1 MSGVF
6 ARAAA
11 RLSLTLPGDVF
22 LRPHATTRGDN
33 FAPEEHA
40 ALAVRPSA
48 VLAGLVDH
56 PGAPTLQ
63 LTRRAGHLRDHSGQ
77 VAFPGGKIDAHD
89 ASPLATAL
97 REAEEEIGLAPQHV
111 EPIGWLDAWQTGTG
125 YRILPLVARLTPP
138 LKLQPN
144 VAEVARVFEVPLSVA
159 FDSSRFQRQTR
170 IFKGRE
176 RSFDALIWD
185 GELIWG
191 ATAGIIRHMATR
203 LEA

>member
-1 MSGVF
+1 MNDVF
-6 ARAAA
+6 ARAAR
-11 RLSLTLPGDVF
+11 RLALALPADVF
-22 LRPHATTRGDN
+22 ARPHGATRGDQM
-33 FAPEEHA
+33 AADEHL
-40 ALAVRPSA
+40 ALAARPAA

-56 PGAPTLQ
+56 PGAPTLL

-77 VAFPGGKIDAHD
+77 VAFPGGKIDAGD

-97 REAEEEIGLAPQHV
+97 REAEEEIGLDPRRV
-111 EPIGWLDAWQTGTG
+111 EPLGWLEAWQTGTG
-125 YRILPLVARLTPP
+125 FRILPLVARLTPP
-138 LKLQPN
+138 LMLRPN
-144 VAEVARVFEVPLSVA
+144 AQEVARVFEVPLSVA
-159 FDSSRFQRQTR
+159 FDLSRFQRQTR

-176 RSFDALIWD
+176 RSFDAMSWD